1 MWILLAHVY
10 MRITTITMDIPVST
24 TTLIETSMK
33 TALESTWFDFMTSTH
48 TNIYLEGKIRLR
60 AF

>member
-1 MWILLAHVY
+1 MWILLAHAY

-24 TTLIETSMK
+24 TTLIETSTK

-48 TNIYLEGKIRLR
+48 TNIYLKGKI
-60 AF
+60 